1 MMNDIAA
8 LGFRRAGDYLD
19 GRGFDEGKIMAEYQ
33 RASMRTLLRAFQK
46 ISGDGLPSGFA
57 ADFDMLKHKD
67 LDLSVRLGALLGF
80 NALLLASAIQPI
92 SASPGSPLS
101 LDAPTQPW
109 PVLVI
114 TLGVLLLSISGY
126 LCVRGILVGE
136 EFDPEGIEESPEMLV
151 RRLFAAFCRSI
162 DVQMKMLRFASR
174 FTIAGG
180 AVTLAGCLWIMA
192 AKMIG

>member
-1 MMNDIAA
+1 
-8 LGFRRAGDYLD
+8 
-19 GRGFDEGKIMAEYQ
+19 MA
-33 RASMRTLLRAFQK
+33 RNKFASTRQLLRAFQK
-46 ISGDGLPSGFA
+46 LSCDGLAPGFV

-92 SASPGSPLS
+92 SASPGAPLS
-101 LDAPTQPW
+101 LDASTQPW

-114 TLGVLLLSISGY
+114 TLGVMLLSVSGY

-136 EFDPEGIEESPEMLV
+136 EFDPEGIEESREMLIQ
-151 RRLFAAFCRSI
+151 RMFAAFCRSI
-162 DVQMKMLRFASR
+162 DAQMKMLSFASR